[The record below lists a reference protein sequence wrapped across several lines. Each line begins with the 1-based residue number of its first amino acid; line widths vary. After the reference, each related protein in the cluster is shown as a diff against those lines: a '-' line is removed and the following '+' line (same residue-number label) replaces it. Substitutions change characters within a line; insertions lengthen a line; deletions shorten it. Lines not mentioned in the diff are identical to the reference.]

1 MKRKFNISR
10 IAAFLLAFTMLF
22 ILCIQDSGSLVRA
35 ENLAGNEVSEG
46 EKDANSIKTDNSFA
60 GDAIWQVGESAYDSF
75 SDASMAAGESGTIV
89 LLGDVTL
96 TETIVIDTKVSLDL
110 NGHVIS
116 RGATDRAD
124 GTEAADNN
132 VITIGT
138 GGDLTIADSDS
149 KAVHTG
155 MLMGDGLWHWT
166 KDGSGETTISG
177 GIITGG
183 RARTSGGGIVVNGG
197 GRLTMTGG
205 TIAGNRSDTY
215 SGGGLRIDLGNA
227 TLTDVDVCYN
237 TAVNGGGLYS
247 TDMLSV
253 EGGSI
258 LHNTATSDGGGVG
271 VWGGTTMLK
280 NVTLNGNNSG
290 NASRN
295 AIYVMNDNS
304 RLNLK
309 GASTKI
315 DGTVTA
321 STNVSDRIH
330 LSNKLRWNGNMVE
343 AIVHTAAKSASGILG
358 TAGIAVGKIL
368 TFSCP
373 VDSVVSIVSA
383 VKKVSD
389 PIRFFASRTI
399 RNLKQAIMSLQKM
412 ILPVENMLSRIR
424 TMLHQQLARLP
435 SQFALL
441 CRRLSKLP
449 SLLPRQPSELLE
461 TELQLPRPPSQVQNI
476 PNLLPRLPSQIAKD
490 CPIAQTAGFG
500 YNINI
505 VST

>member
-1 MKRKFNISR
+1 
-10 IAAFLLAFTMLF
+10 
-22 ILCIQDSGSLVRA
+22 
-35 ENLAGNEVSEG
+35 
-46 EKDANSIKTDNSFA
+46 
-60 GDAIWQVGESAYDSF
+60 
-75 SDASMAAGESGTIV
+75 
-89 LLGDVTL
+89 
-96 TETIVIDTKVSLDL
+96 
-110 NGHVIS
+110 
-116 RGATDRAD
+116 
-124 GTEAADNN
+124 
-132 VITIGT
+132 
-138 GGDLTIADSDS
+138 
-149 KAVHTG
+149 
-155 MLMGDGLWHWT
+155 
-166 KDGSGETTISG
+166 
-177 GIITGG
+177 
-183 RARTSGGGIVVNGG
+183 
-197 GRLTMTGG
+197 
-205 TIAGNRSDTY
+205 
-215 SGGGLRIDLGNA
+215 
-227 TLTDVDVCYN
+227 
-237 TAVNGGGLYS
+237 
-247 TDMLSV
+247 
-253 EGGSI
+253 
-258 LHNTATSDGGGVG
+258 
-271 VWGGTTMLK
+271 
-280 NVTLNGNNSG
+280 
-290 NASRN
+290 
-295 AIYVMNDNS
+295 MNDNS

-321 STNVSDRIH
+321 STNVSERIH

-343 AIVHTAAKSASGILG
+343 AIVHTAAKSALGILG
-358 TAGIAVGKIL
+358 TTGIAVGKIL

-389 PIRFFASRTI
+389 PIKFFASWTI

-449 SLLPRQPSELLE
+449 SLLPRQPSELLQ

-500 YNINI
+500 YNVNI

>member
-1 MKRKFNISR
+1 
-10 IAAFLLAFTMLF
+10 MLF
-22 ILCIQDSGSLVRA
+22 ILYIQDAGSLVWA
-35 ENLAGNEVSEG
+35 ETREKNEVSEG
-46 EKDANSIKTDNSFA
+46 ENDANLTQTDNNFA

-75 SDASMAAGESGTIV
+75 SDASMAAGGSETIV

-96 TETIVIDTKVSLDL
+96 TETIMVDAKVSLDL

-116 RGATDRAD
+116 RGATDWAD

-138 GGDLTIADSDS
+138 GGDLTIEDSNS
-149 KAVHTG
+149 KAVHSGALT
-155 MLMGDGLWHWT
+155 GDGLWHWT

-183 RARTSGGGIVVNGG
+183 SAKTSGGGIVVNGG
-197 GRLTMTGG
+197 GSLTITGG
-205 TIAGNRSDTY
+205 TIAGNRSVTY
-215 SGGGLRIDLGNA
+215 SGGGLRVDLGNA

-258 LHNTATSDGGGVG
+258 LYNTATSDGGGVG

-280 NVTLNGNNSG
+280 NVTLKGNNSG

-309 GASTKI
+309 GTSTKI

-321 STNVSDRIH
+321 STNVSERIH
-330 LSNKLRWNGNMVE
+330 LSNKLRWNGNTVE
-343 AIVHTAAKSASGILG
+343 AIVHTAAKSALGILEA
-358 TAGIAVGKIL
+358 TGIAVGKIL
-368 TFSCP
+368 TYSCP
-373 VDSVVSIVSA
+373 VDRIVSA

-389 PIRFFASRTI
+389 PIRFFASWTI

-449 SLLPRQPSELLE
+449 SLLPRQPSELLQ

-500 YNINI
+500 YNISI